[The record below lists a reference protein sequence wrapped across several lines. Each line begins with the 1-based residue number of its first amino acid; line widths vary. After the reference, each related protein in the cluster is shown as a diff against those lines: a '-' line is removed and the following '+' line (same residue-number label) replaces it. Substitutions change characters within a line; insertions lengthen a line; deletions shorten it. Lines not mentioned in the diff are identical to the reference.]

1 MSILDVDEYSE
12 SNTATLIEG
21 VVLEQDLALKV
32 NRIKQL
38 KRCQGIF
45 KSFGFEKMT
54 YSELLSLEQDHTVFK
69 MLLEKYFVDRENEE
83 EEEKVVV
90 MEGEELRLSDP
101 FEMLSVLIYLQETV
115 YYSTG
120 TMDLLILFGLFL
132 IEWKEFDVIR

>member
-1 MSILDVDEYSE
+1 
-12 SNTATLIEG
+12 
-21 VVLEQDLALKV
+21 
-32 NRIKQL
+32 
-38 KRCQGIF
+38 
-45 KSFGFEKMT
+45 MT

-90 MEGEELRLSDP
+90 MEGEELRLSEP

-115 YYSTG
+115 YYSTD
-120 TMDLLILFGLFL
+120 TMELLILFGLFL